1 MLLWYY
7 WLQREIY
14 LKDQKFY
21 YFNFTNRRVFYS
33 VHTLLKANTNIFV
46 HIFDE
51 KIIPPDNILD
61 MLSQATFYAAEF

>member
-21 YFNFTNRRVFYS
+21 LDKFLYS

>member
-7 WLQREIY
+7 WLQREIF

-21 YFNFTNRRVFYS
+21 LDEFLYS

-61 MLSQATFYAAEF
+61 MLGQATFYAAEF